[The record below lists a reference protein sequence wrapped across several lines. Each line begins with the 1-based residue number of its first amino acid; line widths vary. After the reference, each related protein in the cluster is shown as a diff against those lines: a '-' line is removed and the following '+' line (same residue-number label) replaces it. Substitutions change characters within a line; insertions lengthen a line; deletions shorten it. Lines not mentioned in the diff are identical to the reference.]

1 VASGHVEVERK
12 YDVDA
17 GFVLPDPSGLA
28 GAGVATVDEPVE
40 HALEAVYHDT
50 ADLRL
55 ARARIT
61 LRRRTGGSDA
71 GWHLKLPGDD
81 GARTELHEPL
91 GRAVENP
98 PRALLDTVRGILRG
112 APTRPVA
119 TLRNSRVVRILR
131 DAEGRALAE
140 IADDTVTASASGPDG
155 AAELQAWREVEVEL
169 VDGDES
175 LLAPVGEWLVE
186 AGARPSG
193 SASKLARVL
202 SSRLPAAEPPAAG
215 ENGAPTAGD
224 VVLGALR
231 AQVEALQASDVGLRT
246 DRPDSVHQL
255 RVAARRL
262 RSILAA
268 YRSVLDRDRTEPLRD
283 ELSWFGGELSQA
295 RDDEVALA
303 HLRDLVREQPPELVL
318 GPVAARLQQAD
329 LAAGEAGRRQAL
341 ATLDDDRY
349 LRLLDSLHDLLDDPP
364 VTPAAADPAPPV
376 LRAAVRT
383 AGKRMRR
390 RLAAAHRAD
399 AGDRE
404 EALHAVRIAA
414 KRVRYATEVGV
425 DELGK
430 PAKRLMKTAKKVQKV
445 LGEVQDTVVTREH
458 CRRQGIA
465 ASAAGE
471 NGFTYGLLHGLEEA
485 RAARGRAAFAELEPG
500 LVPTLR
506 AATRS

>member
-12 YDVDA
+12 YDVDG
-17 GFVLPDPSGLA
+17 GFVVPDPAGLVD
-28 GAGVATVDEPVE
+28 AGVATVDEPVE

-61 LRRRTGGSDA
+61 LRRRTGGADA
-71 GWHLKLPGDD
+71 GWHLKLPGDG

-91 GRAVENP
+91 GRSVKNP
-98 PRALLDTVRGILRG
+98 PRALLEPVRGILRG
-112 APTRPVA
+112 APTLPVA
-119 TLRNSRVVRILR
+119 TLRNHRVVRILR
-131 DAEGRALAE
+131 DADGRALAE

-169 VDGDES
+169 VDGDEA

-202 SSRLPAAEPPAAG
+202 SSRLPAAEPPA
-215 ENGAPTAGD
+215 ENGPSAGD

-231 AQVEALQASDVGLRT
+231 AQVEALQADDVGLRT

-262 RSILAA
+262 RSIFAA
-268 YRSVLDRDRTEPLRD
+268 YRSVLDRERTEPLRD

-303 HLRDLVREQPPELVL
+303 HLRALVREQPPELVL

-349 LRLLDSLHDLLDDPP
+349 LRLLDSLHALLDDPP
-364 VTPAAADPAPPV
+364 VTPAAADPARPV
-376 LRAAVRT
+376 LRAAVRK

-390 RLAAAHRAD
+390 RLKAAHRAD
-399 AGDRE
+399 DDERE
-404 EALHAVRIAA
+404 AALHAVRIAA

-425 DELGK
+425 DVLGK
-430 PAKRLMKTAKKVQKV
+430 PAERLRKTAKKVQKV
-445 LGEVQDTVVTREH
+445 LGEVQDTVVTREQ
-458 CRRQGIA
+458 CRRQGVA
-465 ASAAGE
+465 ANAAGE

-485 RAARGRAAFAELEPG
+485 RAARGRAAFAELEPD